1 MDTDAY
7 AGRPQYGL
15 AARWAQSI
23 RYRLGDWLRIGLLLI
38 ISFIVL
44 APLVWMFSTSLRL
57 PIESFS
63 LPPKWIPTDFH
74 WQNYSYIFAP
84 TQAHGRWFS
93 KIEAGDF
100 LRYILNSFTVT
111 TAIVIGQLV
120 TATLAGYAFAH
131 LEFPGKPALFWLVMA
146 TMMIPL
152 QATIIPV
159 FVLMSKLDLTESL
172 AGLIFPAWT
181 TAFGTFLLRQYF
193 LRIPK
198 EFEEAAVVDGANPW
212 QVFSRVFLPL
222 VAPGQ
227 AILGVLSFNGYW
239 NEFFRPM
246 VFLANRRLFT
256 LPVGLATLQK
266 EFQTTSIS
274 VALAGVVISMIPV
287 MILYALGQRYLIE
300 GIMMGG
306 LKS

>member
-1 MDTDAY
+1 MSIEAIG
-7 AGRPQYGL
+7 AHPQYGL
-15 AARWAQSI
+15 AARWGQSI
-23 RYRLGDWLRIGLLLI
+23 RYRLGHWLRIGVLLI
-38 ISFIVL
+38 ISFVVL
-44 APLVWMFSTSLRL
+44 APLLWMVSTSLRL
-57 PIESFS
+57 PIESFD

-74 WQNYSYIFAP
+74 WQNYRYIFVP
-84 TQAHGRWFS
+84 TGAVWRTFGEIQ
-93 KIEAGDF
+93 AGDF
-100 LRYILNSFTVT
+100 ARYILNSATAT
-111 TAIVIGQLV
+111 TAIVIGQMV

-159 FVLMSKLDLTESL
+159 FVLMSKLDLTDTL
-172 AGLIFPAWT
+172 AALIFPAWT

-198 EFEEAAVVDGANPW
+198 EFEEAAVIDGANPW

-222 VAPGQ
+222 AAPGQ
-227 AILGVLSFNGYW
+227 AILAVLSFNTYW

-246 VFLANRRLFT
+246 VLLNNQRAFT
-256 LPVGLATLQK
+256 LPLGLATLQK

-274 VALAGVVISMIPV
+274 VALAGVVVSMVPV
-287 MILYALGQRYLIE
+287 MIVYMLGQRYLIE

>member
-1 MDTDAY
+1 MNTNAY
-7 AGRPQYGL
+7 AGHPQYGL
-15 AARWAQSI
+15 AARWADSI

-38 ISFIVL
+38 FSIIIL

-57 PIESFS
+57 PIESFN

-74 WQNYSYIFAP
+74 LDNYRYIFVPIGANWSSFGEL
-84 TQAHGRWFS
+84 QG
-93 KIEAGDF
+93 GDF
-100 LRYILNSFTVT
+100 TRFILNSTTAT

-131 LEFPGKPALFWLVMA
+131 LEFPGRQALFWLVMA

-159 FVLMSKLDLTESL
+159 FVLMSRLDLTNSL
-172 AGLIFPAWT
+172 AGLIIPAWV

-198 EFEEAAVVDGANPW
+198 DFEEAAVVDGANPW

-222 VAPGQ
+222 AVPGQ
-227 AILGVLSFNGYW
+227 AILAVLAFNTHW

-246 VFLANRRLFT
+246 VFLSRRELFT
-256 LPVGLATLQK
+256 LPLGLATLQK

-274 VALAGVVISMIPV
+274 VALAGVTISMV
-287 MILYALGQRYLIE
+287 LVLILYMLAQRYLIE
-300 GIMMGG
+300 GITMGG
-306 LKS
+306 LKG